1 MLLLV
6 SLVLSGVVLAVDG
19 GLWCCRGWWCWLV
32 VMVLCCLVV
41 IAEAM
46 VAALEEVVSVAKA
59 VLAASSRPVRVGF
72 GRQRRASS
80 SWVVWRGSRASVK
93 KRRSLLP
100 SALVGDGARRG
111 AR

>member
-1 MLLLV
+1 M
-6 SLVLSGVVLAVDG
+6 
-19 GLWCCRGWWCWLV
+19 V

-46 VAALEEVVSVAKA
+46 VAVLEEVVSVAKA
-59 VLAASSRPVRVGF
+59 AVLAASSRLVRVGF